1 MLVAAARILNVP
13 PAGGDTVIGDAEPTA
28 PVEAPVL
35 SSTAV
40 IV

>member
-13 PAGGDTVIGDAEPTA
+13 PPGEIVIGDADPTA